1 MTLKYNHIELRLLDE
16 STLELLR
23 IWRNAEG
30 INQFMEHQAE
40 ISKEQQ
46 LLWFQNLPKESNFYF
61 IIYSENKPIGMIHLS
76 KIKDGEAESGMFI
89 AENEFQGTGIAF
101 NASLLLLDFS
111 FDKIQLKNVSAKVK
125 NDNKVAQEYNQLLGF
140 KLENKANENF
150 SNWKLKK
157 EDYLIQREIINKLL
171 D

>member
-1 MTLKYNHIELRLLDE
+1 MILQHNHIELRLLDE

-23 IWRNAEG
+23 IWRNAAG

-76 KIKDGEAESGMFI
+76 KIKDDEAESGMFI

-101 NASLLLLDFS
+101 NASLLLLDFA

-140 KLENKANENF
+140 KMENKANENF

-157 EDYLIQREIINKLL
+157 EDYLIQREIIRKLL